1 MTPAR
6 HLPARLR
13 RARTA
18 VAALAACLL
27 PLAATPAAS
36 AAPSAAAPAT
46 AVPATAASGPAA
58 SGPAAATAVP
68 ADAGGPPPLTDGFG
82 LTQVGTATG
91 SATNFVITV
100 TTAQVAGPH
109 TIRILLPADY
119 AQHPDKRYPVLYF
132 LHGASDNP
140 SDPALAYPALTA
152 AQSMITVIPDGG
164 LRGWYTD
171 WLDQG
176 TPAGAQNWET
186 FHLTQVLPFVDAN
199 LRTRTDRAHRAVGG
213 LSMGGFGALHY
224 AQDRPDLFGQVLT
237 MSGANDLS
245 TDEMILRGAVVA
257 MLTNA
262 GTVLCGPSD
271 GRPCG
276 FDYGPTVSSDAI
288 FGTPYPVFNADW
300 RWNAAD
306 PASRLAL
313 LDRTGIAVY
322 TGNGNGNPADMEF
335 WAEGTAKRV
344 KDRLDALK
352 LPYHYVDYGDGTGW
366 GADCHGGH
374 TAGCWAQDLVDYVP
388 RLEAA
393 FAAAP

>member
-1 MTPAR
+1 MT
-6 HLPARLR
+6 PARLR
-13 RARTA
+13 RARA
-18 VAALAACLL
+18 ALAALAACLL
-27 PLAATPAAS
+27 PLAAPPVASAAPGTATPAAS
-36 AAPSAAAPAT
+36 AAA
-46 AVPATAASGPAA
+46 AVPAVRAG
-58 SGPAAATAVP
+58 
-68 ADAGGPPPLTDGFG
+68 ADGPPPLADGFG
-82 LTQVGTATG
+82 LTQVGAATG
-91 SATNFVITV
+91 SATNFVVTV

-119 AQHPDKRYPVLYF
+119 AAQPDRRYPVLYF

-171 WLDQG
+171 WLDQN
-176 TPAGAQNWET
+176 TAAGAQNWET
-186 FHLTQVLPFVDAN
+186 FHLQQVLPFVDAN

-245 TDEMILRGAVVA
+245 ADEMIIRGAVVA
-257 MLTNA
+257 TLTNVGA
-262 GTVLCGPSD
+262 VLCGPSD
-271 GRPCG
+271 GRPCAMD
-276 FDYGPTVSSDAI
+276 FGPTVSSDAI

-306 PASRLAL
+306 PVARAARLA
-313 LDRTGIAVY
+313 DTGIAVY
-322 TGNGNGNPADMEF
+322 TGNGNNSPADMEF
-335 WAEGTAKRV
+335 WAEGTAKRL
-344 KDRLDALK
+344 KQRLDALG
-352 LPYHYVDYGDGTGW
+352 LPYRFVDYGDGTGW

>member
-6 HLPARLR
+6 LLPARR
-13 RARTA
+13 HRARTA
-18 VAALAACLL
+18 VAALAAGLL
-27 PLAATPAAS
+27 LLAAPAA
-36 AAPSAAAPAT
+36 AAVPSAAD
-46 AVPATAASGPAA
+46 PAA
-58 SGPAAATAVP
+58 RSQAADPA
-68 ADAGGPPPLTDGFG
+68 GPPPLTDGFG

-91 SATNFVITV
+91 SATDFVITV
-100 TTAQVAGPH
+100 TTPQVSGQHA
-109 TIRILLPADY
+109 IRILLPADY
-119 AQHPDKRYPVLYF
+119 AQHPERRYPVLYF
-132 LHGASDNP
+132 LHGASDGPN
-140 SDPALAYPALTA
+140 DPALAYPALTA

-176 TPAGAQNWET
+176 TAAGAQNWET
-186 FHLTQVLPFVDAN
+186 FHLNQVLPFVDAN

-224 AQDRPDLFGQVLT
+224 AQDRPELFGQVLT

-271 GRPCG
+271 GHPCG

-313 LDRTGIAVY
+313 LAHTGIAVY

>member
-6 HLPARLR
+6 LLPARR
-13 RARTA
+13 HRARTA
-18 VAALAACLL
+18 VAALAAGLL
-27 PLAATPAAS
+27 LL
-36 AAPSAAAPAT
+36 AAPSAAA
-46 AVPATAASGPAA
+46 VPSAADPAA
-58 SGPAAATAVP
+58 RSQAADPA
-68 ADAGGPPPLTDGFG
+68 GPPPLTDGFG

-91 SATNFVITV
+91 SATDFVITV
-100 TTAQVAGPH
+100 TTPQVSGQHA
-109 TIRILLPADY
+109 IRILLPADY
-119 AQHPDKRYPVLYF
+119 AQHPERRYPVLYF
-132 LHGASDNP
+132 LHGASDGPN
-140 SDPALAYPALTA
+140 DPALAYPALTA

-176 TPAGAQNWET
+176 TAAGAQNWET
-186 FHLTQVLPFVDAN
+186 FHLNQVLPFVDAN

-224 AQDRPDLFGQVLT
+224 AQDRPELFGQVLT

-271 GRPCG
+271 GHPCG

-313 LDRTGIAVY
+313 LAHTGIAVY

>member
-6 HLPARLR
+6 LLPARPR

-18 VAALAACLL
+18 VAALAAGLL
-27 PLAATPAAS
+27 LLAAPAA
-36 AAPSAAAPAT
+36 AAVPAPAAAAVPAPAT
-46 AVPATAASGPAA
+46 ATATATARNAEPA
-58 SGPAAATAVP
+58 P
-68 ADAGGPPPLTDGFG
+68 GPPPLADGFG

-91 SATNFVITV
+91 TATNFVITV
-100 TTAQVAGPH
+100 TTPKVAGQH

-119 AQHPDKRYPVLYF
+119 AQQPDKRYPVLYF

-176 TPAGAQNWET
+176 TAAGAQNWET

-245 TDEMILRGAVVA
+245 ADQMVLRGAIVA

-276 FDYGPTVSSDAI
+276 FDYGPTVSSDAL

-306 PASRLAL
+306 PVSRAAALAH
-313 LDRTGIAVY
+313 TGIAVY
-322 TGNGNGNPADMEF
+322 TGNGKGNPADMEF
-335 WAEGTAKRV
+335 WAEGTAKRL
-344 KDRLDALK
+344 KDRLDALQ

-366 GADCHGGH
+366 GADCQGGH

>member
-1 MTPAR
+1 MT
-6 HLPARLR
+6 PARLR
-13 RARTA
+13 RARA
-18 VAALAACLL
+18 ALAALAACLL
-27 PLAATPAAS
+27 PLAAP
-36 AAPSAAAPAT
+36 
-46 AVPATAASGPAA
+46 AVPATAAGSAVTGPAVGA
-58 SGPAAATAVP
+58 E
-68 ADAGGPPPLTDGFG
+68 ADGPPPLSDGFG
-82 LTQVGTATG
+82 LTQVGAATG

-100 TTAQVAGPH
+100 TTPQVAGPH

-119 AQHPDKRYPVLYF
+119 AAHPDKRYPVLYF

-140 SDPALAYPALTA
+140 GDPALAYPALTA

-171 WLDQG
+171 WLDQN
-176 TPAGAQNWET
+176 TAAGAQNWET

-245 TDEMILRGAVVA
+245 TDEMIIRGAVVA
-257 MLTNA
+257 TLTNA

-271 GRPCG
+271 GHPCG
-276 FDYGPTVSSDAI
+276 LNFGPTVSSDAI
-288 FGTPYPVFNADW
+288 FGSPYPVFNADW

-306 PASRLAL
+306 PASRLGL
-313 LDRTGIAVY
+313 LAGTGIAVY

-344 KDRLDALK
+344 KDRLDALG
-352 LPYHYVDYGDGTGW
+352 LPYRYVDYGNGAGW
-366 GADCHGGH
+366 GTDCHGGH
-374 TAGCWAQDLVDYVP
+374 TPGCWAQDLADYVP

-393 FAAAP
+393 FAAAS